1 MVVFQTTTDG
11 KPVNMGVANVS
22 ILHLDLPQK
31 GDINGGQASIIS
43 RVWREELHA
52 PQIGM
57 LYRVFA
63 DAANDVL
70 DRGSAEV
77 SLASSVS
84 LKRIITDK
92 NNGRE

>member
-11 KPVNMGVANVS
+11 KPVDIDVANVS
-22 ILHLDLPQK
+22 IIHLDLPQK
-31 GDINGGQASIIS
+31 GDTNGGQASIIS

-63 DAANDVL
+63 DASNDVV

-77 SLASSVS
+77 SRMSMQSTV
-84 LKRIITDK
+84 
-92 NNGRE
+92 